1 MKKLIRF
8 FVDTWHS
15 LRGKEEDGPRLPSF
29 VKALSVVAP
38 RSVLREV
45 MASQTDR
52 RQWGIVAAGW
62 VGVSEKE
69 FMRAIAREL
78 KLPFEERLPTIDPA
92 LLGSEPEKVLSAL
105 RDAGASVKM
114 EGASISGFIAVDPAE
129 VRGLAMYDGT
139 QELAIGAWTEIS
151 RTLEIAEKKLQE
163 VEQVKSQ
170 QAASHRDDLCG
181 RVIELILQEVS
192 AHSAQALDIIVRE
205 GRARYQFVSSSGEYG
220 FGNIHQSVVHD
231 LVDYLL
237 RFQTTPFKSPSKG
250 SILVRA
256 LAGREMVRL
265 AWGSEY
271 NREMSEPKGGDVEVN
286 ALQQRLLPSPA
297 DSELTVASDA
307 QASSPMLPTAPDQRV
322 APKGEIIP
330 RSQSQ
335 HPRDKEPG
343 GSYFNPST
351 AGLPVLVVDDNP
363 MFCRVL
369 ERLLKRDGYE
379 PSFAENGAAA
389 WEKLQAMREQLPHAI
404 ICDLHMPLMNGEEL
418 LGRIKRDDRYKNI
431 PVVMLTS
438 DDGIDSEL
446 TLLGNGADAFV
457 SKAKDP
463 RVLVAQVR
471 RLTARGGSTGTN
483 TDKPKKR
490 EAA

>member
-1 MKKLIRF
+1 MKKLVRF
-8 FVDTWHS
+8 FVTTWNS
-15 LRGKEEDGPRLPSF
+15 LRRRGDDGPRLPSF

-62 VGVSEKE
+62 IGVSEKE

-78 KLPFEERLPTIDPA
+78 NLPFEERLPAIDPA
-92 LLGSEPEKVLSAL
+92 LLGGEAGKILSAL

-114 EGASISGFIAVDPAE
+114 EGTAISGFVAVDPAE
-129 VRGLAMYDGT
+129 VRGLALYNGT
-139 QELAIGAWTEIS
+139 EELSIGTWSEIS
-151 RTLEIAEKKLQE
+151 RVLEDAKKKLQE
-163 VEQVKSQ
+163 VQQVQSQ
-170 QAASHRDDLCG
+170 QAASHRDDLCS
-181 RVIELILQEVS
+181 RVVELILQEVS
-192 AHSAQALDIIVRE
+192 AHNAQALDVIVRE

-220 FGNIHQSVVHD
+220 FGNIHQSVIHD
-231 LVDYLL
+231 LIEYLL
-237 RFQTTPFKSPSKG
+237 RFQTTPLKSPSKG
-250 SILVRA
+250 AILVRA
-256 LAGREMVRL
+256 VAGREMVRL

-271 NREMSEPKGGDVEVN
+271 NQEAKGGDSHQAAVT
-286 ALQQRLLPSPA
+286 QPLLPAPEASGPQTPSGNEGGMSSSRVPA
-297 DSELTVASDA
+297 DR
-307 QASSPMLPTAPDQRV
+307 RV
-322 APKGEIIP
+322 APQGEIVP
-330 RSQSQ
+330 RSQSP
-335 HPRDKEPG
+335 HVRDSEPG
-343 GSYFNPST
+343 GSYFNPSPH
-351 AGLPVLVVDDNP
+351 GLPVLVVDDNP

-379 PSFAENGAAA
+379 PSFAENGAVA
-389 WEKLQAMREQLPHAI
+389 WDKLQAMRDYLPHAI
-404 ICDLHMPLMNGEEL
+404 VCDLHMPLMNGEEL
-418 LGRIKRDDRYKNI
+418 LARIKRDERFANI

-471 RLTARGGSTGTN
+471 RLTAGRSAVGNDSS
-483 TDKPKKR
+483 KSKKR